1 MLTLSYLPKCTEFLI
16 DFRKQ
21 EPVSNCR
28 LNRFLCRGGLTGK
41 FYPDR
46 FLITRF
52 LLAGFYCILP
62 QFFFLT
68 AQFTSIFYPDVFPK
82 DQYFIVFEFS
92 NGGRDLE
99 GFEFGAMAEAWSVL
113 HQTALGLAVAENAL
127 EFEHRDLHWGNVL
140 ISRTEDEFI
149 ESCLLGER
157 KTVPTHGVRVSL
169 IDFTLSRLKKGN
181 KTLFMLNLKLRPSDH

>member
-1 MLTLSYLPKCTEFLI
+1 MY
-16 DFRKQ
+16 
-21 EPVSNCR
+21 
-28 LNRFLCRGGLTGK
+28 RGGLTGK
-41 FYPDR
+41 FYPSR

-62 QFFFLT
+62 QFFFFLLT
-68 AQFTSIFYPDVFPK
+68 AQLTSIFYPDIFPK

-149 ESCLLGER
+149 ESYLLGER

-169 IDFTLSRLKKGN
+169 IDFTLSRLEKGN
-181 KTLFMLNLKLRPSDH
+181 KTLLMSNLKLRPSDL

>member
-1 MLTLSYLPKCTEFLI
+1 M
-16 DFRKQ
+16 
-21 EPVSNCR
+21 
-28 LNRFLCRGGLTGK
+28 
-41 FYPDR
+41 
-46 FLITRF
+46 
-52 LLAGFYCILP
+52 
-62 QFFFLT
+62 
-68 AQFTSIFYPDVFPK
+68 
-82 DQYFIVFEFS
+82 FEFS

-99 GFEFGAMAEAWSVL
+99 GLEFVAMAEAWSVL

-169 IDFTLSRLKKGN
+169 IDFTLSRLKKGD
-181 KTLFMLNLKLRPSDH
+181 KTLLMLNLKLRSSDL